1 MTQRLI
7 GYKDLAERS
16 DAMPSRPLRQA
27 VVVGASISG
36 LLAARVL
43 SDHFEQVTL
52 IERDVLP
59 RAPAPRKGVPQAPHA
74 HGLLIR
80 GRTILESL
88 LPGLAEDL
96 CAAGAVSID
105 VGREFGWYHTGGWS
119 IQHESELV
127 FLSASRALLESS
139 IGERVRARRN
149 VRVLDGLRAEGLKS
163 DPDGAVRGIRVSVPG
178 KQRANEEI
186 DADLVIDATGRGSAT
201 PQHLPELGFA
211 APKAELLRAPVTYAS
226 CTFRRANDRPN
237 NQALLISGTPG
248 KRSGVLLPIEGS
260 RWLVTLVSRFDEPTP
275 QDHDAFVAFARSLPA
290 LRLYH
295 VIRDLEPSS
304 EIVHHRF
311 AGSLWRH
318 YEQLTRF
325 PEGLLVL
332 GDAVCSFNPVY
343 GQGMTV
349 SAIEAECLDRAL
361 TRARDA
367 GGIDPAF
374 AQRWFRTIQPVV
386 DAAWSGAS
394 LEDYR
399 FPELAQ
405 ERSVRLK
412 LLQWYMDRLNRATF
426 RSAAVTDQL
435 YRVIHVLE
443 PSGRLFRPRILAEVL
458 FGRGVQRTPSPSDP
472 RLHQV

>member
-1 MTQRLI
+1 
-7 GYKDLAERS
+7 
-16 DAMPSRPLRQA
+16 MPSRPLHHA
-27 VVVGASISG
+27 VVVGGSISG
-36 LLAARVL
+36 LLATRVL

-52 IERDVLP
+52 VERDVLP
-59 RAPAPRKGVPQAPHA
+59 RAPAPRKGVPQARHA

-105 VGREFGWYHTGGWS
+105 VGREFGWYHAGGWS

-127 FLSASRALLESS
+127 FLSVSRVLLELS
-139 IGERVRARRN
+139 IGERMRARRN
-149 VRVLDGLRAEGLKS
+149 VRVLDGVRAGGLKS
-163 DPDGAVRGIRVSVPG
+163 DTDGTVRGVRVSVPG
-178 KQRANEEI
+178 EHSLDKEI
-186 DADLVIDATGRGSAT
+186 DADLVIDATGRGSTT
-201 PQHLPELGFA
+201 PQYIRELGFA
-211 APKAELLRAPVTYAS
+211 APKAELLPAPVTYAS
-226 CTFRRANDRPN
+226 CMFRRANDRPN

-248 KRSGVLLPIEGS
+248 KRSGVLLPIESG
-260 RWLVTLVSRFDEPTP
+260 RWLVTLVSHFDEPTP
-275 QDHDAFVAFARSLPA
+275 KDHDAFVAFARSLPA
-290 LRLYH
+290 LELYQA
-295 VIRDLEPSS
+295 IRDLEPSS
-304 EIVHHRF
+304 DIVHHRF

-361 TRARDA
+361 TRARDE

-399 FPELAQ
+399 FPELAH
-405 ERSVRLK
+405 ERSVRSK
-412 LLQWYMDRLNRATF
+412 LLRWYMDRVNRATF

-443 PSGRLFRPRILAEVL
+443 PPGRLFRPRILAEVL
-458 FGRGVQRTPSPSDP
+458 FGRGVQRTP
-472 RLHQV
+472 